1 MKDSQLYESKIGPEP
16 RAHWEKSFKVMH
28 DRGDDELLIQ
38 DVFEEE
44 VFEIWT
50 GGIRSNDSENP

>member
-1 MKDSQLYESKIGPEP
+1 MKDSQIYKYKIDPET
-16 RAHWEKSFKVMH
+16 RADWEKSFKVMH

-38 DVFEEE
+38 DVFEDE

-50 GGIRSNDSENP
+50 DDNRSNESNKP

>member
-1 MKDSQLYESKIGPEP
+1 MKDSQLDNFKIGPEP
-16 RAHWEKSFKVMH
+16 RADWEKSFKVMH

-38 DVFEEE
+38 DVFEDE

-50 GGIRSNDSENP
+50 GSIWSNDSENH